1 MDSEFESVQ
10 SRARWGTPWTAA
22 RAMREGIIWR
32 LSLYKA
38 DVMGYAVDGDESN
51 ERGNRLEIE
60 SAQSRRD
67 GVRRGRRREQ

>member
-1 MDSEFESVQ
+1 MK
-10 SRARWGTPWTAA
+10 
-22 RAMREGIIWR
+22 EGIVWR
-32 LSLYKA
+32 LSLHKA